1 MEKVKSPT
9 GILKINLNVENVGG
23 FGVKN
28 RKTKGKKWSNFHEN
42 KCFQNS
48 TQSMEMVKL
57 PTEIFKINLDVEK
70 AGGLGLKTTMKKD
83 KQGAN
88 FTCNQWKRSSHQ

>member
-28 RKTKGKKWSNFHEN
+28 RKTKGKKWSKF
-42 KCFQNS
+42 
-48 TQSMEMVKL
+48 
-57 PTEIFKINLDVEK
+57 P
-70 AGGLGLKTTMKKD
+70 
-83 KQGAN
+83 
-88 FTCNQWKRSSHQ
+88 

>member
-1 MEKVKSPT
+1 
-9 GILKINLNVENVGG
+9 
-23 FGVKN
+23 
-28 RKTKGKKWSNFHEN
+28 
-42 KCFQNS
+42 
-48 TQSMEMVKL
+48 MEMVKL